1 MAEGDS
7 CDVHPPEC
15 GKCGATEFE
24 DVDSDLGHAILTD
37 GTREYWIISYVKC
50 RQCGT
55 VYAGHHSPLESE
67 DQNVRNWRNVD

>member
-15 GKCGATEFE
+15 GKCGAKEFE
-24 DVDSDLGHAILTD
+24 DVDSDIGHAIITD

-55 VYAGHHSPLESE
+55 VYAGNHAPIGSDDE
-67 DQNVRNWRNVD
+67 NVVSWKVVE